1 MPTSRY
7 QDKVLETYARSLL
20 EAAKA
25 ENHVFEDLE
34 MIERLA
40 SASSEIIAVLDTM
53 SKRDQ
58 LDLLPKVA
66 AAFKYVAEEDEDVVG
81 VTVTTAIPLDDEL
94 RQTITKKCEQDFGRK
109 VFLIEQVDPSIVG
122 GLVLEARGERR
133 DISVKTQLRI
143 AETEKYA
150 HVTFFFN
157 GGTETQYPGEDRVL
171 IPSPREFPTY
181 DLVPEMSAVKVKDE
195 LVARIRTGAYDMIVC
210 NFANCDMVGHTGVM
224 PAAIQ
229 AVECVDRCLG
239 EVVAAA
245 EEMGYTLLVTA
256 DHGNADRMVEPDGST
271 NTAHT
276 TNLVPL
282 VLVGRELPLRAQGRL
297 SDIAPTML
305 ELMHIEPKPAMTG
318 ESLIEKS

>member
-40 SASSEIIAVLDTM
+40 SASPEIIAVLDTM
-53 SKRDQ
+53 SKR
-58 LDLLPKVA
+58 DLLPKVA

-109 VFLIEQVDPSIVG
+109 VFLIERVDPSIVG

-143 AETEKYA
+143 AQETLANSANSY
-150 HVTFFFN
+150 
-157 GGTETQYPGEDRVL
+157 GGE
-171 IPSPREFPTY
+171 
-181 DLVPEMSAVKVKDE
+181 A
-195 LVARIRTGAYDMIVC
+195 
-210 NFANCDMVGHTGVM
+210 
-224 PAAIQ
+224 
-229 AVECVDRCLG
+229 
-239 EVVAAA
+239 
-245 EEMGYTLLVTA
+245 
-256 DHGNADRMVEPDGST
+256 
-271 NTAHT
+271 
-276 TNLVPL
+276 
-282 VLVGRELPLRAQGRL
+282 
-297 SDIAPTML
+297 
-305 ELMHIEPKPAMTG
+305 
-318 ESLIEKS
+318 

>member
-40 SASSEIIAVLDTM
+40 SASPEIIAVLDTM

-109 VFLIEQVDPSIVG
+109 VFLIEQVDPFIVG

-143 AETEKYA
+143 AQETLANSANSY
-150 HVTFFFN
+150 
-157 GGTETQYPGEDRVL
+157 GGE
-171 IPSPREFPTY
+171 
-181 DLVPEMSAVKVKDE
+181 A
-195 LVARIRTGAYDMIVC
+195 
-210 NFANCDMVGHTGVM
+210 
-224 PAAIQ
+224 
-229 AVECVDRCLG
+229 
-239 EVVAAA
+239 
-245 EEMGYTLLVTA
+245 
-256 DHGNADRMVEPDGST
+256 
-271 NTAHT
+271 
-276 TNLVPL
+276 
-282 VLVGRELPLRAQGRL
+282 
-297 SDIAPTML
+297 
-305 ELMHIEPKPAMTG
+305 
-318 ESLIEKS
+318 

>member
-40 SASSEIIAVLDTM
+40 SASPEIIAVLDTM

-122 GLVLEARGERR
+122 GLVLEARGEVAFKPQTLTNTFGEY
-133 DISVKTQLRI
+133 IAKNGKTQLRI
-143 AETEKYA
+143 AQETLANSANSY
-150 HVTFFFN
+150 
-157 GGTETQYPGEDRVL
+157 GGE
-171 IPSPREFPTY
+171 
-181 DLVPEMSAVKVKDE
+181 A
-195 LVARIRTGAYDMIVC
+195 
-210 NFANCDMVGHTGVM
+210 
-224 PAAIQ
+224 
-229 AVECVDRCLG
+229 
-239 EVVAAA
+239 
-245 EEMGYTLLVTA
+245 
-256 DHGNADRMVEPDGST
+256 
-271 NTAHT
+271 
-276 TNLVPL
+276 
-282 VLVGRELPLRAQGRL
+282 
-297 SDIAPTML
+297 
-305 ELMHIEPKPAMTG
+305 
-318 ESLIEKS
+318 

>member
-40 SASSEIIAVLDTM
+40 SASPEIIAVLDTM
-53 SKRDQ
+53 SKR
-58 LDLLPKVA
+58 DLLPKVA

-133 DISVKTQLRI
+133 DISVKTQLRV
-143 AETEKYA
+143 AQETLANSANSY
-150 HVTFFFN
+150 
-157 GGTETQYPGEDRVL
+157 GGE
-171 IPSPREFPTY
+171 
-181 DLVPEMSAVKVKDE
+181 A
-195 LVARIRTGAYDMIVC
+195 
-210 NFANCDMVGHTGVM
+210 
-224 PAAIQ
+224 
-229 AVECVDRCLG
+229 
-239 EVVAAA
+239 
-245 EEMGYTLLVTA
+245 
-256 DHGNADRMVEPDGST
+256 
-271 NTAHT
+271 
-276 TNLVPL
+276 
-282 VLVGRELPLRAQGRL
+282 
-297 SDIAPTML
+297 
-305 ELMHIEPKPAMTG
+305 
-318 ESLIEKS
+318 

>member
-40 SASSEIIAVLDTM
+40 SANPEIIAVLDTM

-109 VFLIEQVDPSIVG
+109 VDPSIVG

-143 AETEKYA
+143 AQETLANSANSY
-150 HVTFFFN
+150 
-157 GGTETQYPGEDRVL
+157 GGE
-171 IPSPREFPTY
+171 
-181 DLVPEMSAVKVKDE
+181 A
-195 LVARIRTGAYDMIVC
+195 
-210 NFANCDMVGHTGVM
+210 
-224 PAAIQ
+224 
-229 AVECVDRCLG
+229 
-239 EVVAAA
+239 
-245 EEMGYTLLVTA
+245 
-256 DHGNADRMVEPDGST
+256 
-271 NTAHT
+271 
-276 TNLVPL
+276 
-282 VLVGRELPLRAQGRL
+282 
-297 SDIAPTML
+297 
-305 ELMHIEPKPAMTG
+305 
-318 ESLIEKS
+318 

>member
-34 MIERLA
+34 M
-40 SASSEIIAVLDTM
+40 IAVLDTM

-133 DISVKTQLRI
+133 DISVKTQLRV
-143 AETEKYA
+143 AQETLANSANSY
-150 HVTFFFN
+150 
-157 GGTETQYPGEDRVL
+157 GGE
-171 IPSPREFPTY
+171 
-181 DLVPEMSAVKVKDE
+181 A
-195 LVARIRTGAYDMIVC
+195 
-210 NFANCDMVGHTGVM
+210 
-224 PAAIQ
+224 
-229 AVECVDRCLG
+229 
-239 EVVAAA
+239 
-245 EEMGYTLLVTA
+245 
-256 DHGNADRMVEPDGST
+256 
-271 NTAHT
+271 
-276 TNLVPL
+276 
-282 VLVGRELPLRAQGRL
+282 
-297 SDIAPTML
+297 
-305 ELMHIEPKPAMTG
+305 
-318 ESLIEKS
+318 

>member
-40 SASSEIIAVLDTM
+40 SASPEIVAVLDTM

-109 VFLIEQVDPSIVG
+109 VFLIEQVDPSIV
-122 GLVLEARGERR
+122 
-133 DISVKTQLRI
+133 
-143 AETEKYA
+143 
-150 HVTFFFN
+150 VTF
-157 GGTETQYPGEDRVL
+157 TSRRSCASRRR
-171 IPSPREFPTY
+171 PSQT
-181 DLVPEMSAVKVKDE
+181 L
-195 LVARIRTGAYDMIVC
+195 LIRTEVKPNVRNPQCPGYRQETAGA
-210 NFANCDMVGHTGVM
+210 
-224 PAAIQ
+224 
-229 AVECVDRCLG
+229 
-239 EVVAAA
+239 
-245 EEMGYTLLVTA
+245 
-256 DHGNADRMVEPDGST
+256 
-271 NTAHT
+271 AH
-276 TNLVPL
+276 
-282 VLVGRELPLRAQGRL
+282 EPLRDGRY
-297 SDIAPTML
+297 A
-305 ELMHIEPKPAMTG
+305 
-318 ESLIEKS
+318 

>member
-7 QDKVLETYARSLL
+7 QDKVIETYARSLL

-40 SASSEIIAVLDTM
+40 SASPEIIDSM

-58 LDLLPKVA
+58 LELLPKVA

-143 AETEKYA
+143 AQETLANSANSY
-150 HVTFFFN
+150 
-157 GGTETQYPGEDRVL
+157 GGE
-171 IPSPREFPTY
+171 
-181 DLVPEMSAVKVKDE
+181 A
-195 LVARIRTGAYDMIVC
+195 
-210 NFANCDMVGHTGVM
+210 
-224 PAAIQ
+224 
-229 AVECVDRCLG
+229 
-239 EVVAAA
+239 
-245 EEMGYTLLVTA
+245 
-256 DHGNADRMVEPDGST
+256 
-271 NTAHT
+271 
-276 TNLVPL
+276 
-282 VLVGRELPLRAQGRL
+282 
-297 SDIAPTML
+297 
-305 ELMHIEPKPAMTG
+305 
-318 ESLIEKS
+318 

>member
-40 SASSEIIAVLDTM
+40 SASPEII
-53 SKRDQ
+53 Q

-143 AETEKYA
+143 AQETLANSANSY
-150 HVTFFFN
+150 
-157 GGTETQYPGEDRVL
+157 GGE
-171 IPSPREFPTY
+171 
-181 DLVPEMSAVKVKDE
+181 A
-195 LVARIRTGAYDMIVC
+195 
-210 NFANCDMVGHTGVM
+210 
-224 PAAIQ
+224 
-229 AVECVDRCLG
+229 
-239 EVVAAA
+239 
-245 EEMGYTLLVTA
+245 
-256 DHGNADRMVEPDGST
+256 
-271 NTAHT
+271 
-276 TNLVPL
+276 
-282 VLVGRELPLRAQGRL
+282 
-297 SDIAPTML
+297 
-305 ELMHIEPKPAMTG
+305 
-318 ESLIEKS
+318 

>member
-40 SASSEIIAVLDTM
+40 SASPEIIAVLDTM

-122 GLVLEARGERR
+122 GLVLEVVIFPSRR
-133 DISVKTQLRI
+133 SCASR
-143 AETEKYA
+143 
-150 HVTFFFN
+150 
-157 GGTETQYPGEDRVL
+157 RR
-171 IPSPREFPTY
+171 PSQT
-181 DLVPEMSAVKVKDE
+181 L
-195 LVARIRTGAYDMIVC
+195 LIRTEVKPNVRNPQCPGYRQETAGA
-210 NFANCDMVGHTGVM
+210 
-224 PAAIQ
+224 
-229 AVECVDRCLG
+229 
-239 EVVAAA
+239 
-245 EEMGYTLLVTA
+245 
-256 DHGNADRMVEPDGST
+256 
-271 NTAHT
+271 AH
-276 TNLVPL
+276 
-282 VLVGRELPLRAQGRL
+282 EPLRDGRY
-297 SDIAPTML
+297 A
-305 ELMHIEPKPAMTG
+305 
-318 ESLIEKS
+318 